1 MTDGVAA
8 IVMPTAFTASIL
20 PFAANAGNICGMSTI
35 TAILVAHADGTLHLP
50 LPAEWRMLSIRV
62 KAELEPV
69 EAAAQPPLGEEAE
82 SLKGFGC
89 LRGKIRMAADFDEPL
104 EDFKDYMG

>member
-1 MTDGVAA
+1 
-8 IVMPTAFTASIL
+8 
-20 PFAANAGNICGMSTI
+20 MSTI
-35 TAILVAHADGTLHLP
+35 TAILEADADGTLHLP
-50 LPAEWRMLSIRV
+50 LPAEWRKLSIRV

-69 EAAAQPPLGEEAE
+69 EAAAQPLPDGATG